1 MSKKEKISDRIIS
14 KEETKKSISHRYNKN
29 NNNNIN
35 SEKRRIPLYNNP
47 LYIKTEINQSENLNY
62 LTQNF
67 NKNIDLAYNQNNSKK
82 NIYYKKNNF
91 ISPQRTNSERV
102 LNNQFISNLSNT
114 QQAFSTSRNNIKYKN
129 YNRVNDFYNNNQKT
143 TNNNFIKNYTIN
155 QTYTNKNKNKKN
167 ITHGKYSLSN
177 KSFNNREDKILKS
190 MNLSERN
197 SIPRKSNYSYHYL
210 TNNEANKNKNIQTKY
225 QEKQYINTNRAIIK
239 KRVNYLPKVKKKIY
253 EEYNEFYIIKLQS
266 VIRGYLLNKRLDKI
280 LRFYINIKEA
290 NEIIKRFLKRKI
302 FRMIFIFR
310 KKKRYQHQNFFYC
323 KKRNYSKMNNVKD
336 NDNNQFQIK
345 INELINEKKELQT
358 NYKNLK
364 EFMNKFNQLIAEKAE
379 MIQEINKLNKT
390 ISSLQKINEQNKIK
404 NNKAKYIIQKQN
416 NLNIINKADKN
427 KENKTNQVLNT
438 FLYLNN
444 AKDTEKQ
451 ILNYKNKL
459 KQYKMKSL
467 IKNKESKIKNILN
480 KYFYKFYYLGLIN
493 SINKIEN
500 NKPKINVINR
510 RYNVYNNIENHNN
523 IMPHISIKTL
533 SDNSSVFNDAK
544 GKNLSIITGYN
555 IIDEDNKRK

>member
-1 MSKKEKISDRIIS
+1 
-14 KEETKKSISHRYNKN
+14 
-29 NNNNIN
+29 
-35 SEKRRIPLYNNP
+35 
-47 LYIKTEINQSENLNY
+47 
-62 LTQNF
+62 
-67 NKNIDLAYNQNNSKK
+67 
-82 NIYYKKNNF
+82 
-91 ISPQRTNSERV
+91 
-102 LNNQFISNLSNT
+102 
-114 QQAFSTSRNNIKYKN
+114 
-129 YNRVNDFYNNNQKT
+129 
-143 TNNNFIKNYTIN
+143 
-155 QTYTNKNKNKKN
+155 
-167 ITHGKYSLSN
+167 
-177 KSFNNREDKILKS
+177 
-190 MNLSERN
+190 
-197 SIPRKSNYSYHYL
+197 
-210 TNNEANKNKNIQTKY
+210 
-225 QEKQYINTNRAIIK
+225 
-239 KRVNYLPKVKKKIY
+239 
-253 EEYNEFYIIKLQS
+253 
-266 VIRGYLLNKRLDKI
+266 
-280 LRFYINIKEA
+280 
-290 NEIIKRFLKRKI
+290 
-302 FRMIFIFR
+302 
-310 KKKRYQHQNFFYC
+310 
-323 KKRNYSKMNNVKD
+323 MNNVKD